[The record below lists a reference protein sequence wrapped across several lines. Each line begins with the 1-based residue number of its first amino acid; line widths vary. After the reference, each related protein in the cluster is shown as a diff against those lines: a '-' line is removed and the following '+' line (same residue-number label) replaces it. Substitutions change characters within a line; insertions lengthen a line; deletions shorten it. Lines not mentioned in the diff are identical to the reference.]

1 MKLTLIIL
9 LLAGV
14 ATSAQNLRGDL
25 DEMMLLMGSD
35 GRDLTA
41 RELKKSKKP
50 KQNEDDGD
58 SYSGGKCD
66 HHVCC
71 KTKYIIIC
79 SFSLQLSPRQYSI
92 STAEPGSLQ

>member
-1 MKLTLIIL
+1 
-9 LLAGV
+9 
-14 ATSAQNLRGDL
+14 
-25 DEMMLLMGSD
+25 MGSD

-58 SYSGGKCD
+58 SYSIGGKCD